1 MKKSEEKALMLT
13 LPTGETATSS
23 IPPLSELLDVS
34 LTDTHA
40 WVRSSLFLNTLASLR
55 SPEECEPL

>member
-1 MKKSEEKALMLT
+1 MLT

-40 WVRSSLFLNTLASLR
+40 WVRSSLFLNTLAGLR